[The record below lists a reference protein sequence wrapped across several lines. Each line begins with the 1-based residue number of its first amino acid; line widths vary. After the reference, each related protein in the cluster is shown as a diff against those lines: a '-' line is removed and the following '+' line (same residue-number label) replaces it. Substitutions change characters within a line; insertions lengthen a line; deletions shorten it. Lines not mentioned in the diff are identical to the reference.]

1 MCDETGRRHDA
12 RLWLRGFA
20 GLPVRVPCFEKPRDG
35 AGVPLRAPC
44 ECVESRRRSNRCTS
58 GGAREPR
65 MTSRRRRARST
76 ARSARTP
83 AREPTAA
90 SSASPPPRRG
100 RRRRAGRSC
109 RISAG
114 LHRGVDA
121 AASRCFGRPASTL
134 RRSRRWF
141 TTLGRAVITAF
152 RSGFWSPQVSS
163 LAHSRK
169 GVLCGAIRA
178 RKGSRRR
185 PLRELTG
192 MQR

>member
-1 MCDETGRRHDA
+1 MGSLDCQSAIHASRGRRHGA
-12 RLWLRGFA
+12 A
-20 GLPVRVPCFEKPRDG
+20 VPSK
-35 AGVPLRAPC
+35 AQC
-44 ECVESRRRSNRCTS
+44 ECVYIPGVVATV
-58 GGAREPR
+58 ARAAVLGELR
-65 MTSRRRRARST
+65 VTSRRWRARST
-76 ARSARTP
+76 ARSARSP
-83 AREPTAA
+83 RARPTAA
-90 SSASPPPRRG
+90 SNAS
-100 RRRRAGRSC
+100 RRRSDDVAGGVRARSC
-109 RISAG
+109 RIRAG
-114 LHRGVDA
+114 LRRGVDA

-169 GVLCGAIRA
+169 GVLCGALRA